1 MRTLLLFLSIFL
13 MTLTVQSQAKV
24 ITVDNRA
31 NSGADY
37 TSLSEAVGA
46 AMLGDT
52 IQIHPSATGYGN
64 ATITKTL
71 HLVGLGHNPALSK
84 YGERAAVGTISLSGN
99 CANSSIRGLQVNA
112 VTTSSPINVS
122 DIKIINN
129 RIQSYIIC
137 NNNTAIQDWVVEGN
151 LFDTGY
157 VQPYGDGWIVKNNI
171 FDNTN
176 YALYNADNTDS
187 FLNNIVILSNGN
199 FATNCSNPIV
209 NNNVFILEGSTT
221 EVVLNNSAIV
231 FNNNLSHNTTGYTV
245 DPFKDGSNNL
255 ENISPGFSF
264 AYANI
269 ADYYNNDYNVSG
281 AAENAGTDG
290 TDLGVFGANFNFDID
305 GRPDDYPYMT
315 SLDISN
321 TSVPLGENINVTFT
335 AGKKQ

>member
-1 MRTLLLFLSIFL
+1 
-13 MTLTVQSQAKV
+13 MTFTVQSQSKV

-37 TSLSEAVGA
+37 TSLSAAVTN

-52 IQIHPSATGYGN
+52 IQIHPSATAYGN
-64 ATITKTL
+64 ATINKTL

-84 YGERAAVGTISLSGN
+84 YGEKASVGNIYFSGN
-99 CANSSIRGLQVNA
+99 CANSSVRGLQVGA
-112 VTTSSPINVS
+112 ITTTSPSNVT
-122 DIKIINN
+122 DIIIANN
-129 RIQSYIIC
+129 RILSYVNC
-137 NNNTAIQDWVVEGN
+137 ANSPSWQDWVIEGN
-151 LFDTGY
+151 LFETAY
-157 VQPYGDGWIVKNNI
+157 VQPRGDGWIIRNNI
-171 FDNTN
+171 FDNTTW
-176 YALYNADNTDS
+176 ALQNADNTDS
-187 FLNNIVILSNGN
+187 FLNNLVILSNGN

-209 NNNVFILEGSTT
+209 NNNIFILEGSTT
-221 EVVLNNSAIV
+221 EVVVSNSAIV

-245 DPFKDGSNNL
+245 VPFKDGSNNL
-255 ENISPGFSF
+255 ENTSPGFSF
-264 AYANI
+264 AYTNI

-321 TSVPLGENINVTFT
+321 SSVPLGQNINVTFT
-335 AGKKQ
+335 AGKKNN